1 MKFFQWNCGVLL
13 VVFIAGAC
21 IEPYDPPVDDRDVNF
36 LVVDGFINAT
46 DGTASVKLTRTLPV
60 ASDET
65 IPAESGAHV
74 SIEDEQGVTTS
85 LTETETGVYAGGMP
99 DIRFDT
105 RYRLIIRTRDSNEYA
120 SDLISLQETPPI
132 DSISYSV
139 VTDGLELAVSTH
151 DVTHQSRY
159 FRWKFW
165 ETYEYHS
172 RFYSLFMFSATREV
186 LTRPAEQ
193 SIFTCWR
200 TIASTSILIGSTEHL
215 SESVI
220 SKFPLTVVP
229 EGSVK
234 LSLKYSLL
242 VRQQS
247 LSPEAYNY
255 WLTLQKSTEQ
265 LGGLFDPL
273 PSEVTGNM
281 HSTKNPAEKVIGFF
295 SGGSVQETRIFLTNS
310 DLPDELKTASSFNP
324 NCLLDTL
331 SLMQMET
338 APLSI
343 FLVDAVYGEFTPYI
357 VGYSTSI
364 RECID
369 CTSFGGTTKKPD
381 FWK

>member
-1 MKFFQWNCGVLL
+1 MKSFQRYCGVWLA
-13 VVFIAGAC
+13 VFIAGAC

-60 ASDET
+60 ASKET

-74 SIEDEQGVTTS
+74 SIEDEQGVTS
-85 LTETETGVYAGGMP
+85 LLTETETGVYTGWIA
-99 DIRFDT
+99 DISFDT

-132 DSISYSV
+132 DSISYSA
-139 VTDGLELAVSTH
+139 VTDGLEFAVSTH
-151 DVTHQSRY
+151 DVTRQSRY

-172 RFYSLFMFSATREV
+172 SFNSSFMFSGKDV
-186 LTRPAEQ
+186 VIRPADQ
-193 SIFTCWR
+193 SLFTCWR
-200 TIASTSILIGSTEHL
+200 TIASSSILIGSTEHL

-220 SKFPLTVVP
+220 SKFPVTVVP

-255 WLTLQKSTEQ
+255 WLNLQKSTEQ

-273 PSEVTGNM
+273 PSEVRGNM
-281 HSTKNPAEKVIGFF
+281 HSTKNPTEKVIGFL
-295 SGGSVQETRIFLTNS
+295 SGGSVQETRIFLTYR
-310 DLPDELKTASSFNP
+310 DLPDELKTYNSFNP

-331 SLMQMET
+331 SLMELAT
-338 APLSI
+338 APASI
-343 FLVDAVYGEFTPYI
+343 FLVDAVYGEFTPDI
-357 VGYSTSI
+357 VGYSTST

-369 CTSFGGTTKKPD
+369 CTSFGGTPKKPD
-381 FWK
+381 FWQ